1 MDSNPFDISK
11 ETKDNLNSNNRYMD
25 SKQEIQMLAQE
36 IAKEI
41 VDKETME
48 KYGTSLNETMTHDYV
63 KTLEKKYYELK
74 RQFDTIDANS
84 NSELTFDEVYDFF
97 KDKTL
102 PNSTDKIDRKYIE
115 RLFFLMDKDKNN
127 RISIQEFVFAYIKL
141 EEKLSLKRKKLINL
155 LNELK
160 DSKKQYEDKR
170 KKTEDEKLNKDGI
183 CENASL
189 SINLFEAKDLQPF
202 AYQTSPSTFVVF
214 SLDGKKQQSN
224 LQSDTVNPIYDE
236 DFTFPITK
244 RGEVLKVEVYDQS
257 TFAGTQLIG
266 QASID
271 LVLYE
276 HQQKTE
282 NWYSLSLNG
291 ETPDGQ
297 GMIHLRLRY
306 IYNWNKYYTDLVKK
320 TDEQINRLSEDIL
333 ELDKYQELF
342 QQPFGII
349 VAGEINGIIDKRMF
363 EKSEDVL
370 DYIASTR
377 KSIYVTRLSSGSPSK
392 KLVHTGYNPNLVEW
406 KKSIKILLFA
416 SLFLSLLSFF
426 TRSDFISL
434 LMLGGVIAVV
444 YRNNRN
450 DNDTILKYLIYGMG
464 GSIGFDC
471 LWLMGSWGNW
481 NTIYYENYTA
491 LFFTAIFALFN
502 VVLKSVITFLL
513 VQQNLKFTKQKQS
526 EINKILNNNIR

>member
-25 SKQEIQMLAQE
+25 SKQQIQMLAQE

-214 SLDGKKQQSN
+214 SLDGTSAK
-224 LQSDTVNPIYDE
+224 
-236 DFTFPITK
+236 
-244 RGEVLKVEVYDQS
+244 
-257 TFAGTQLIG
+257 
-266 QASID
+266 
-271 LVLYE
+271 
-276 HQQKTE
+276 
-282 NWYSLSLNG
+282 
-291 ETPDGQ
+291 
-297 GMIHLRLRY
+297 
-306 IYNWNKYYTDLVKK
+306 
-320 TDEQINRLSEDIL
+320 NR
-333 ELDKYQELF
+333 
-342 QQPFGII
+342 
-349 VAGEINGIIDKRMF
+349 
-363 EKSEDVL
+363 
-370 DYIASTR
+370 
-377 KSIYVTRLSSGSPSK
+377 
-392 KLVHTGYNPNLVEW
+392 KLVFI
-406 KKSIKILLFA
+406 KSQW
-416 SLFLSLLSFF
+416 
-426 TRSDFISL
+426 
-434 LMLGGVIAVV
+434 G
-444 YRNNRN
+444 
-450 DNDTILKYLIYGMG
+450 DT
-464 GSIGFDC
+464 
-471 LWLMGSWGNW
+471 
-481 NTIYYENYTA
+481 
-491 LFFTAIFALFN
+491 
-502 VVLKSVITFLL
+502 
-513 VQQNLKFTKQKQS
+513 
-526 EINKILNNNIR
+526 

>member
-1 MDSNPFDISK
+1 
-11 ETKDNLNSNNRYMD
+11 
-25 SKQEIQMLAQE
+25 
-36 IAKEI
+36 
-41 VDKETME
+41 
-48 KYGTSLNETMTHDYV
+48 
-63 KTLEKKYYELK
+63 
-74 RQFDTIDANS
+74 
-84 NSELTFDEVYDFF
+84 
-97 KDKTL
+97 
-102 PNSTDKIDRKYIE
+102 
-115 RLFFLMDKDKNN
+115 
-127 RISIQEFVFAYIKL
+127 
-141 EEKLSLKRKKLINL
+141 
-155 LNELK
+155 
-160 DSKKQYEDKR
+160 
-170 KKTEDEKLNKDGI
+170 
-183 CENASL
+183 
-189 SINLFEAKDLQPF
+189 
-202 AYQTSPSTFVVF
+202 
-214 SLDGKKQQSN
+214 
-224 LQSDTVNPIYDE
+224 
-236 DFTFPITK
+236 
-244 RGEVLKVEVYDQS
+244 
-257 TFAGTQLIG
+257 
-266 QASID
+266 
-271 LVLYE
+271 
-276 HQQKTE
+276 
-282 NWYSLSLNG
+282 
-291 ETPDGQ
+291 
-297 GMIHLRLRY
+297 
-306 IYNWNKYYTDLVKK
+306 
-320 TDEQINRLSEDIL
+320 
-333 ELDKYQELF
+333 
-342 QQPFGII
+342 
-349 VAGEINGIIDKRMF
+349 MF

>member
-25 SKQEIQMLAQE
+25 SKQQIQMLAQE

-306 IYNWNKYYTDLVKK
+306 IYN
-320 TDEQINRLSEDIL
+320 
-333 ELDKYQELF
+333 
-342 QQPFGII
+342 
-349 VAGEINGIIDKRMF
+349 
-363 EKSEDVL
+363 
-370 DYIASTR
+370 
-377 KSIYVTRLSSGSPSK
+377 
-392 KLVHTGYNPNLVEW
+392 
-406 KKSIKILLFA
+406 
-416 SLFLSLLSFF
+416 
-426 TRSDFISL
+426 
-434 LMLGGVIAVV
+434 
-444 YRNNRN
+444 
-450 DNDTILKYLIYGMG
+450 
-464 GSIGFDC
+464 
-471 LWLMGSWGNW
+471 
-481 NTIYYENYTA
+481 
-491 LFFTAIFALFN
+491 
-502 VVLKSVITFLL
+502 
-513 VQQNLKFTKQKQS
+513 
-526 EINKILNNNIR
+526 